1 MRSGMMLFALLLMAP
16 VGVGCAGK
24 LPVKLGVEN
33 GLLAPCP
40 DKPNCVISQGNDEQH
55 FIPPFRYTG
64 TREAAVADL
73 RQIIRV
79 MDRAYIIEERNDY
92 LRVEFVTSHMRFRDD
107 AEFYFAEPGLI
118 HVRSG
123 SRLGYSDFGKNRK
136 RLERIR
142 RLLIK

>member
-1 MRSGMMLFALLLMAP
+1 MRSGLMLFAVLLMAS
-16 VGVGCAGK
+16 VAAGCAGK
-24 LPVKLGVEN
+24 SPAKLGVAS

-79 MDRAYIIEERNDY
+79 MERAYIIEAGKDY
-92 LRVEFVTSHMRFRDD
+92 LRVEFVSSHLRFKDD
-107 AEFYFAEPGLI
+107 AEFYFSEPGLI